1 MKESKSKCSQVSLY
15 AINEYIGFSL
25 LFTHDV
31 GYTIFLHI
39 FAASFGLGVSRAVK
53 VEEVGQPSQL
63 ATSRPSNIFSLLGT
77 LFLWVFWPSFMASAS
92 LPGLP
97 QQRAMMNTYSAIIAS
112 LMATVVVSAFSNN
125 QGKLH
130 IDHIQNAVLA
140 GEH

>member
-1 MKESKSKCSQVSLY
+1 MFLY
-15 AINEYIGFSL
+15 SVNEYIGFSVM
-25 LFTHDV
+25 FAHDV
-31 GYTIFLHI
+31 GYTNFIHV
-39 FAASFGLGVSRAVK
+39 FAAFFGLGVSRALK
-53 VEEVGQPSQL
+53 VENVAQPSQL
-63 ATSRPSNIFSLLGT
+63 ATSKTSNIFSLLGT

-92 LPGLP
+92 VPGLP

-112 LMATVVVSAFSNN
+112 LMATVTVSAFSNL